1 MTKMT
6 KEQFE
11 DLLRS
16 YGFVNNGNAVPRGP
30 QWWTYGG
37 YNCDN
42 NAFLINKNGT
52 AFIYPSVE
60 VGRHGNR
67 FLQFGRSKEY
77 EQTSHSFASVARL
90 VPKLAEDI
98 KTAIKSIR
106 REAIDRL

>member
-16 YGFVNNGNAVPRGP
+16 YGFVNNTNVTPRGP

-52 AFIYPSVE
+52 AFIYPDVMI
-60 VGRHGNR
+60 NPITR
-67 FLQFGRSKEY
+67 FLQFGRSREY
-77 EQTSHSFASVARL
+77 EQTSHSFASVARQ
-90 VPKLAEDI
+90 VPKLADDI